1 MTYSRLHSLL
11 GRWHQWRRAYSHER
25 GFVRAQ
31 FAIGAE
37 DDENEL
43 EELTMRLIEDEIAA
57 LPRDEQLAL
66 QHVARAECMG
76 VEVIFNPRLGS
87 LLQREAVI
95 ERALSGIER
104 KLLRL
109 GVL

>member
-1 MTYSRLHSLL
+1 MTHSRVHSLL

-31 FAIGAE
+31 FAFAG
-37 DDENEL
+37 DDEDEL
-43 EELTMRLIEDEIAA
+43 EALTMRLIEDEIAA

-87 LLQREAVI
+87 HAQREAVI
-95 ERALSGIER
+95 ERALSGIAR
-104 KLLRL
+104 RLLRL
-109 GVL
+109 GIL